1 MATESENA
9 NDPTISTSAGKPLPV
24 VLTIDYRNHSETQTV
39 ALPATLGRD
48 QEANVCLLDPWVSHI
63 HCSLDEID
71 GTVVVRDLNS
81 KNGIFVNG
89 LRVEEALLQ
98 PGDRFTLG
106 VTEITME
113 RRATASDV
121 VAEATA
127 ISSQSPI
134 PDTRDLPDAVLPLQD
149 NRRLENAMPQSNVA
163 E

>member
-9 NDPTISTSAGKPLPV
+9 NDSTISTSSGKPLPV

-48 QEANVCLLDPWVSHI
+48 QEANVRLLDPWISRI

-71 GTVVVRDLNS
+71 GTVVVRDLYS
-81 KNGIFVNG
+81 TNGIFVNG

-113 RRATASDV
+113 LRGAVREV
-121 VAEATA
+121 VAEATT
-127 ISSQSPI
+127 IPSQSSV
-134 PDTRDLPDAVLPLQD
+134 PDTRKLSD
-149 NRRLENAMPQSNVA
+149 AMPQLKGV